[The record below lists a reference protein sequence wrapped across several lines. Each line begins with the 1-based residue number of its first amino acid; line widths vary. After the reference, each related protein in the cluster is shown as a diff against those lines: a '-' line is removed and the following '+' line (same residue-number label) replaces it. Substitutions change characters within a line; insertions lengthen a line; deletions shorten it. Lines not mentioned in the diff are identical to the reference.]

1 MILLAIKDLAGRK
14 YPLAK
19 TYVRRPW
26 AEFVWELDGFSHLK
40 ATYRVCDDWVEA
52 MPYTFTT
59 KAEAQI
65 CLSRDYGISDD
76 LITEEYIEGL

>member
-1 MILLAIKDLAGRK
+1 MFCLAIKDLVGRR

-19 TYVRRPW
+19 TYVHQSLDVFIR
-26 AEFVWELDGFSHLK
+26 ELYDFSHLK

-52 MPYTFTT
+52 TPYTFTT

-65 CLSRDYGISDD
+65 YLSRDYGISDD
-76 LITEEYIEGL
+76 LITEEYVEGL